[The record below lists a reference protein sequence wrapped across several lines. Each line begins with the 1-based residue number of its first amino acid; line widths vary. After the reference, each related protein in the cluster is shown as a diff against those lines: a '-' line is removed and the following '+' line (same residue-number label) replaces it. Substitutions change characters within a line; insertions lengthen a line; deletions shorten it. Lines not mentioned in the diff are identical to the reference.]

1 MLFRSITLP
10 EILVKEETA
19 DTDEDTAES
28 TETVDTENTENEEEE
43 KDNRKV
49 IYYVTD
55 TIQQSQYIRMF
66 KEQGME
72 AVILDH
78 NIDTSFISQLEA
90 RNENYRFARI
100 DADVTDSL
108 KEEVSAEELKET
120 TDTLTEVFRKALG
133 KENLDVKV
141 EKLKDENISS
151 MITLSEESRRM
162 QDMMKMYNMYG
173 MDPSMFGG
181 SETLV
186 LNANNALVKYIFE
199 NKDSEHV
206 PMFCKQLYDL
216 ALIANQPLSS
226 EGMAA
231 FIARSNEI
239 MMLLTK

>member
-1 MLFRSITLP
+1 M
-10 EILVKEETA
+10 
-19 DTDEDTAES
+19 D
-28 TETVDTENTENEEEE
+28 
-43 KDNRKV
+43 
-49 IYYVTD
+49 
-55 TIQQSQYIRMF
+55 
-66 KEQGME
+66 

-90 RNENYRFARI
+90 RNENYRFQRI
-100 DADVTDSL
+100 DADVTESL
-108 KEEVSAEELKET
+108 KEDVSEEDLKET
-120 TDTLTEVFRKALG
+120 TDTLTEVFKKALG
-133 KENLDVKV
+133 KENLNV
-141 EKLKDENISS
+141 EVTKLKDENISS

-173 MDPSMFGG
+173 MDPSIFGG
-181 SETLV
+181 NETLV
-186 LNANNALVKYIFE
+186 LNANNPLVKYIFE

-216 ALIANQPLSS
+216 ALISNQPLSS